1 MRTPSTNASFS
12 DRVLHKVEE
21 LSQVPYPRP
30 VAWYWALGSLLEP
43 QFKQLGY
50 GGQKAE
56 TLAAMFPGLT
66 IWSIRKAVRLRRHY
80 GDHRCGFVLS
90 IGICKALWLVRPA
103 KPMLC
108 FIHPE
113 TYKLFWRLGKV
124 PLVKLLHFC
133 WIYISFSWPVL
144 IGS

>member
-12 DRVLHKVEE
+12 DQTLIEVEH

-30 VAWYWALGSLLEP
+30 AAWYWALGSLLEP
-43 QFKQLGY
+43 QFKQLGF

-66 IWSIRKAVRLRRHY
+66 VWSIRKAVRLRRYY

-113 TYKLFWRLGKV
+113 NYKLFWRQGRDRCL
-124 PLVKLLHFC
+124 
-133 WIYISFSWPVL
+133 
-144 IGS
+144 

>member
-12 DRVLHKVEE
+12 DQVLHKVEE

-30 VAWYWALGSLLEP
+30 AAWYWALGSVLKP
-43 QFKQLGY
+43 RFKELGY
-50 GGQKAE
+50 GHQKAE

-66 IWSIRKAVRLRRHY
+66 VWSIRKAVRLRRYY
-80 GDHRCGFVLS
+80 GDHRCTFVLS
-90 IGICKALWLVRPA
+90 IGITKALWLIRPA

-113 TYKLFWRLGKV
+113 TYKLFWRQG
-124 PLVKLLHFC
+124 
-133 WIYISFSWPVL
+133 
-144 IGS
+144 GSRGPC

>member
-12 DRVLHKVEE
+12 DQVLHKVEE
-21 LSQVPYPRP
+21 LSHAPYPRP
-30 VAWYWALGSLLEP
+30 AAWYWQLGGLLEP
-43 QFKQLGY
+43 RFKQLGY

-66 IWSIRKAVRLRRHY
+66 IWAIRKAVRLRRY
-80 GDHRCGFVLS
+80 YVDHRCGFVLS
-90 IGICKALWLVRPA
+90 VGISKALWLVRPA

-113 TYKLFWRLGKV
+113 TLKLFWR
-124 PLVKLLHFC
+124 
-133 WIYISFSWPVL
+133 
-144 IGS
+144 

>member
-1 MRTPSTNASFS
+1 MRTPGTKVSYS
-12 DRVLHKVEE
+12 DQTLIEVEH

-30 VAWYWALGSLLEP
+30 AVWYWQLGSLLEP

-50 GGQKAE
+50 GHKKAE

-66 IWSIRKAVRLRRHY
+66 VWAIRKAVRLRRYY

-90 IGICKALWLVRPA
+90 IGICKALWLIRPA

-113 TYKLFWRLGKV
+113 NYKLFWKV
-124 PLVKLLHFC
+124 QNN
-133 WIYISFSWPVL
+133 
-144 IGS
+144 

>member
-12 DRVLHKVEE
+12 DQVLNKLEE

-30 VAWYWALGSLLEP
+30 ADWYWQLGSLLEP

-50 GGQKAE
+50 GHKKAE
-56 TLAAMFPGLT
+56 TLAAKFPGLT
-66 IWSIRKAVRLRRHY
+66 IWAIRKAVRLRRHY

-103 KPMLC
+103 KRQRC
-108 FIHPE
+108 YIHPE
-113 TYKLFWRLGKV
+113 SYKLFWKV
-124 PLVKLLHFC
+124 QNN
-133 WIYISFSWPVL
+133 
-144 IGS
+144 

>member
-1 MRTPSTNASFS
+1 MRTPSTNASFP
-12 DRVLHKVEE
+12 DQVLHKVEE

-30 VAWYWALGSLLEP
+30 AAWYWALGSLLEP

-66 IWSIRKAVRLRRHY
+66 IWAIRKAVRLRRYY

-90 IGICKALWLVRPA
+90 IGICKALWLIRPP
-103 KPMLC
+103 KRQQC
-108 FIHPE
+108 YIHPE
-113 TYKLFWRLGKV
+113 TYKLFWK
-124 PLVKLLHFC
+124 
-133 WIYISFSWPVL
+133 
-144 IGS
+144 

>member
-1 MRTPSTNASFS
+1 MRTPSTNASFP
-12 DRVLHKVEE
+12 DQVLHKVEE

-30 VAWYWALGSLLEP
+30 AAWYWALGSLLEP

-56 TLAAMFPGLT
+56 TLAAKFPGLT
-66 IWSIRKAVRLRRHY
+66 IWAIRKAVRLRRYY

-90 IGICKALWLVRPA
+90 VGICKALWLVRPA

-113 TYKLFWRLGKV
+113 TYKLFWRQGRGRG
-124 PLVKLLHFC
+124 PC
-133 WIYISFSWPVL
+133 
-144 IGS
+144 

>member
-1 MRTPSTNASFS
+1 MRTPSTKASFP
-12 DRVLHKVEE
+12 DQVLNKLEE

-30 VAWYWALGSLLEP
+30 ADWYWQLGSLLEP
-43 QFKQLGY
+43 QFKQLGF

-56 TLAAMFPGLT
+56 RLSAKFPGLT
-66 IWSIRKAVRLRRHY
+66 IWAIRKAVRLRRHY

-90 IGICKALWLVRPA
+90 VGICKALWLVRPA

-113 TYKLFWRLGKV
+113 NYKLFWRQGMGRG
-124 PLVKLLHFC
+124 PC
-133 WIYISFSWPVL
+133 
-144 IGS
+144 